1 MALPDINAQNVI
13 NATPDDLK
21 AQGIAK
27 LSTIVSAAGS
37 QIQTII
43 QPALDKLIVDYLE
56 KFKTQCPDPIILQE
70 LTDKRNSIVALL
82 NRIGKTLNIVTI
94 SLTGASNA
102 LSLIASANIAADA
115 AKIAA
120 QLLAPTNPAILAAL
134 PVILNTIDNTKLSF
148 NLDSKYIS
156 RISKYQAIIGGTNV
170 VLSIIS
176 SSITTAV
183 ETLKL
188 IDFELLKCDPNIT
201 LSSISSE
208 IEMLSELNFK
218 STLTQNQ
225 TTYKGFVI
233 EIQEV
238 PFDSTVNRKKA
249 VGKNSQGII
258 LIQTE
263 LSFTTDPQTLINELK
278 LIIDRD
284 NLKAY

>member
-1 MALPDINAQNVI
+1 MALPNIDTQII
-13 NATPDDLK
+13 LNATPDNLK

-27 LSTIVSAAGS
+27 LPTIVSAAGS

-43 QPALDKLIVDYLE
+43 QPALDKLIADYIE
-56 KFKTQCPDPIILQE
+56 KFKTQCPNPIILQE
-70 LTDKRNSIVALL
+70 LTDRRNSIVTLL
-82 NRIGKTLNIVTI
+82 NKIGKTLNIVTI

-120 QLLAPTNPAILAAL
+120 QLLAPTNPVILAAL

-148 NLDSKYIS
+148 NLDPKYTS
-156 RISKYQAIIGGTNV
+156 RINKYQAIIGGTNA

-176 SSITTAV
+176 SSITTV
-183 ETLKL
+183 IETLKL
-188 IDFELLKCDPNIT
+188 IDFELLKCNPNIT
-201 LSSISSE
+201 LSSISPE
-208 IEMLSELNFK
+208 IQMLSELNFK
-218 STLTQNQ
+218 ATQTQNQ

-238 PFDSTVNRKKA
+238 PFDSTVNRRKA

-263 LSFTTDPQTLINELK
+263 LSFTSDSQPLINELK

-284 NLKAY
+284 NLEAY